1 MKKRILSEGHVRR
14 MMKLANIG
22 EIWILF
28 VMRRPITYAELL
40 LILALLP
47 VGVIGVQHL
56 HGFVTDRISIEI
68 KLK

>member
-1 MKKRILSEGHVRR
+1 
-14 MMKLANIG
+14 
-22 EIWILF
+22 
-28 VMRRPITYAELL
+28 
-40 LILALLP
+40 LP

>member
-1 MKKRILSEGHVRR
+1 
-14 MMKLANIG
+14 
-22 EIWILF
+22 
-28 VMRRPITYAELL
+28 MRRPITYAELL

-56 HGFVTDRISIEI
+56 HGFVTDRISVEI